1 VLKQQLEK
9 PRVSTEIGWSTL
21 AGFRYPSAAPTGLNF
36 TRCGAPDYG
45 EVAEWSKAAVLKTV
59 DPQGSV
65 GSNPTFS
72 AKQWPRPAS

>member
-1 VLKQQLEK
+1 MIKQQLEK

-21 AGFRYPSAAPTGLNF
+21 AGFRYPSAAPTGVSF
-36 TRCGAPDYG
+36 TRCKAQDSG

-59 DPQGSV
+59 EPQGSV

-72 AKQWPRPAS
+72 ANLSIT